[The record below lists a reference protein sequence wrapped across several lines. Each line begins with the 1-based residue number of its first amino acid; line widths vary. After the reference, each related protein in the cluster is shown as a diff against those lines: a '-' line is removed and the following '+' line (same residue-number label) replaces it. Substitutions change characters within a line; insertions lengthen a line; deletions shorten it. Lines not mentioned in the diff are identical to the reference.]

1 MALQTFDEY
10 LADCLDAALAI
21 RTANE
26 KAAAII
32 ARHVAQGMGDVTDF
46 TGRPITEAQ
55 YDGLITVF
63 GNMANF
69 WGSPGFNGGPI
80 EAALT
85 EKP

>member
-1 MALQTFDEY
+1 MAYQTFDEY
-10 LADCLDAALAI
+10 LQDCLEAALAI

-26 KAAAII
+26 LCGAII
-32 ARHVAQGMGDVTDF
+32 ARHVAQDMGAVTDF

-63 GNMANF
+63 GNMAGF